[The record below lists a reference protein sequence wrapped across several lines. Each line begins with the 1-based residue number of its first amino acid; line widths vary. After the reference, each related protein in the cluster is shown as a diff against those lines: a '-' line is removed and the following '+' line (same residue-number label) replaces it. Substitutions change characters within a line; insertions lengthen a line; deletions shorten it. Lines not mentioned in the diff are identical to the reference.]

1 MTILFA
7 ITQMKGWYMNIGR
20 TVFSQL
26 VDFLPL
32 HEFRK
37 CVQRYQGDYKTS
49 TYSCLD
55 HFLTLSFA
63 QFTYRES
70 LRDIEACLRSLSR
83 KLYHCGI
90 RGKISRS
97 TISDAN
103 ELRDWRIYA
112 DFAMVL
118 IKEARQL
125 YCTEAFGV
133 ELDNMVYALDATVID
148 LCLALFPWAQFR
160 KHKSAVKIHTLLDI
174 RGNIPALIWITSG
187 AVHEIN
193 ILDTL
198 PIEPGAIYLIDR
210 GYFDYTRLHRIHT
223 SQAFFITRAKCNTK
237 LKRIYS
243 NAVDKTTGV
252 MCDQI
257 VVPIIFYSEKG
268 YPDKLRRIKYY
279 DKETNKKLIF
289 LTNNFLLSAITIAQ
303 LFKSRWQ
310 IELFF
315 KWLKQHLRIKA
326 FYGTSENAVKVQIWI
341 AIATYVL
348 VAIAKKR
355 LKIKESLYQML
366 QIISVTLFEK
376 QPLLQ
381 VLTDFKEHELNND
394 NAIQLNLFN

>member
-1 MTILFA
+1 
-7 ITQMKGWYMNIGR
+7 MNTGQ

-26 VDFLPL
+26 LDFLPL

-37 CVQRYQGDYKTS
+37 CVNRYNGNYKIRTF
-49 TYSCLD
+49 TCLD

-70 LRDIEACLRSLSR
+70 LRDIETCLRSLSS
-83 KLYHCGI
+83 KLYHSGI

-97 TISDAN
+97 TLADAN
-103 ELRDWRIYA
+103 ELRDWRIYS

-125 YCTEAFGV
+125 YCTEAFGA
-133 ELDNMVYALDATVID
+133 ELDNMVYALDATIID
-148 LCLALFPWAQFR
+148 LCLTLFPWAQFR
-160 KHKSAVKIHTLLDI
+160 KHKSAVKIHTLLDL

-210 GYFDYTRLHRIHT
+210 GYFDYARLHRIHA
-223 SQAFFITRAKCNTK
+223 SQAYFITRAKCNTK

-243 NAVDKTTGV
+243 NPVNKTTGV

-257 VVPIIFYSEKG
+257 VVPIIFYSEKE

-279 DKETNKKLIF
+279 DKETNKRLIF
-289 LTNNFLLSAITIAQ
+289 LTNNFLLPAITIAQ
-303 LFKSRWQ
+303 LFKCRWQ

-341 AIATYVL
+341 AIAAYVL
-348 VAIAKKR
+348 VAIVKKR

-381 VLTDFKEHELNND
+381 VLTDFKEQELDDD